1 MEDTLKRLLDA
12 ESRASEITRKAE
24 QEAERIVQAARNEAL
39 KQQERFNERLPQI
52 RQSLLEK
59 AATRAEQ
66 SVAEMERRYDE
77 RVGALRGAAEKHEE
91 EALDAAF
98 DALLAS
104 RHPMP

>member
-24 QEAERIVQAARNEAL
+24 QEAERIVQAARSEAMVL
-39 KQQERFNERLPQI
+39 QERFNERLPQI
-52 RQSLLEK
+52 RQSLMEK
-59 AATRAEQ
+59 AHVRAEQ

-77 RVGALRGAAEKHEE
+77 RVSALRGAAEKHEE

-98 DALLAS
+98 DALLLS
-104 RHPMP
+104 RHPAS

>member
-59 AATRAEQ
+59 AHTRAEQ

-98 DALLAS
+98 DALLHS
-104 RHPMP
+104 RHSMS